1 MPTEVK
7 ICGVSTQE
15 TVHGA
20 IAAGADYIGLVFYP
34 ASPRNVSMATAA
46 ELAETARGRAQV
58 VALIVD
64 APDELAHEIARK
76 VRPDFFQA
84 HGTEDAERIHSIKA
98 ATGIP
103 VIKAI
108 KVREQSD
115 LSLAKAYEE
124 IAAMVLYDA
133 KTPEALANALPGGN
147 GMAFDWQILDR
158 QKGAKRFMLSGGLT
172 PGNVA
177 QAIAIT
183 GAPIVDVSSGVETAP
198 GRKDLGLI
206 RAFLEAAKSA

>member
-1 MPTEVK
+1 MATEVK
-7 ICGVSTQE
+7 ICGLSTQE
-15 TVHGA
+15 TARGA
-20 IAAGADYIGLVFYP
+20 IAAGADYIGHVFYP
-34 ASPRNVSMATAA
+34 ASPRNVSIATAA

-64 APDELAHEIARK
+64 ASDELVDEIARK
-76 VRPDFFQA
+76 VKPDFFQA
-84 HGTEDAERIHSIKA
+84 HGAEDAGRIRSIKA
-98 ATGIP
+98 ATGIS

-108 KVREQSD
+108 KVKEQAD
-115 LSLAKAYEE
+115 LSLAQAYEG
-124 IAAMVLYDA
+124 IAEMVLYDA

-158 QKGAKRFMLSGGLT
+158 QRGTKRFMLSGGLT

>member
-7 ICGVSTQE
+7 ICGLSTPE
-15 TVHGA
+15 TLHGA
-20 IAAGADYIGLVFYP
+20 IEAGADYIGLVFYP
-34 ASPRNVSMATAA
+34 ASPRNVSVATAA
-46 ELAETARGRAQV
+46 ELAGRARGRAQI

-64 APDELAHEIARK
+64 APDELVEEIARR
-76 VRPDFFQA
+76 VRPNFFQA
-84 HGTEDAERIHSIKA
+84 HGAEDVQRIRAIKA
-98 ATGIP
+98 QTGIP

-108 KVREQSD
+108 KVKEQSD
-115 LSLAKAYEE
+115 LSLARRYEG
-124 IAAMVLYDA
+124 IAEMVLYDA

-158 QKGAKRFMLSGGLT
+158 DKGTKRFMLSGGLN

-206 RAFLEAAKSA
+206 QAFLTAAKRA

>member
-1 MPTEVK
+1 MVDVK
-7 ICGVSTQE
+7 ICGLSTLE
-15 TVHGA
+15 SVDAA
-20 IAAGADYIGLVFYP
+20 IDAGAALVGFVFYP
-34 ASPRNVSMATAA
+34 RSPRHVSFPLAKKLAA
-46 ELAETARGRAQV
+46 HARGRAKI

-64 APDELAHEIARK
+64 APDELVEEIARR
-76 VRPDFFQA
+76 VRPNFFQA
-84 HGTEDAERIHSIKA
+84 HGAEDVQRIRAIKA
-98 ATGIP
+98 QTGIP

-108 KVREQSD
+108 KVREQCD
-115 LSLAKAYEE
+115 LSLARRYEG
-124 IAAMVLYDA
+124 IAEMVLYDA

-158 QKGAKRFMLSGGLT
+158 DKGTKRFMLSGGLN

-206 RAFLEAAKSA
+206 HAFLRAAKRA

>member
-1 MPTEVK
+1 VATEVK

-15 TVHGA
+15 TVRGA

-34 ASPRNVSMATAA
+34 ASPRNVSIASAA

-64 APDELAHEIARK
+64 ASDALVHEIARSVK
-76 VRPDFFQA
+76 PDFFQA
-84 HGTEDAERIHSIKA
+84 HGVEDAGRIRSIKA
-98 ATGIP
+98 ATGIS

-108 KVREQSD
+108 KVKEQSD
-115 LSLAKAYEE
+115 LSLAQAYEG
-124 IAAMVLYDA
+124 IAEMVLYDA

-158 QKGAKRFMLSGGLT
+158 QRGTKRFMLSGGLT

-206 RAFLEAAKSA
+206 RAFLKAAKSA